1 MATGN
6 DAMTRPSVAL
16 QTYRERILQ
25 IARAHGA
32 SNVRVFGSA
41 ARETDRE
48 GSDLDLLVD
57 LDERATLFTLAGLE
71 QALNELLGVPVDVRT
86 PAEIS
91 RYIRDR
97 VLAEARP
104 L

>member
-1 MATGN
+1 
-6 DAMTRPSVAL
+6 MTRPSVAL
-16 QTYRERILQ
+16 ATYRERILQ
-25 IARAHGA
+25 LARVHGA
-32 SNVRVFGSA
+32 SNVRVFGSI
-41 ARETDRE
+41 ARGTDRE
-48 GSDLDLLVD
+48 GSDIDLLVD
-57 LDERATLFTLAGLE
+57 VDERATLFTLTDLE
-71 QALNELLGVPVDVRT
+71 QALSSLVGLPVDVRT

>member
-1 MATGN
+1 
-6 DAMTRPSVAL
+6 V
-16 QTYRERILQ
+16 
-25 IARAHGA
+25 
-32 SNVRVFGSA
+32 
-41 ARETDRE
+41 
-48 GSDLDLLVD
+48 
-57 LDERATLFTLAGLE
+57 DERATLFTLAGLE

>member
-1 MATGN
+1 MP
-6 DAMTRPSVAL
+6 RPSAAL
-16 QTYRERILQ
+16 MGHRKRVLE
-25 IARAHGA
+25 IAREYGA

-41 ARETDRE
+41 ARGTDGE
-48 GSDLDLLVD
+48 GSDIDLLVD
-57 LDERATLFTLAGLE
+57 MDDRATLFTLTGFE
-71 QALNELLGVPVDVRT
+71 QALSDLLGVRVDVRT

-91 RYIRDR
+91 HYIRDR

>member
-1 MATGN
+1 MHRN
-6 DAMTRPSVAL
+6 EVLD
-16 QTYRERILQ
+16 

-32 SNVRVFGSA
+32 RNVRVFGSVA
-41 ARETDRE
+41 HGTDQD
-48 GSDLDLLVD
+48 GSDVDLLVD
-57 LDERATLFTLAGLE
+57 VDSNVSLFTLIGLE
-71 QALNELLGVPVDVRT
+71 QALRDLLGLEVDVRT

-91 RYIRDR
+91 HYIRDR

>member
-1 MATGN
+1 
-6 DAMTRPSVAL
+6 MTLPSTAL
-16 QTYRERILQ
+16 KANRERVLE
-25 IARAHGA
+25 IAKAHGA
-32 SNVRVFGSA
+32 RNVRVFGSVA
-41 ARETDRE
+41 HGADRD
-48 GSDLDLLVD
+48 GSDVDLLVD
-57 LDERATLFTLAGLE
+57 VDASVTIFTLAGLE
-71 QALNELLGVPVDVRT
+71 QALESLLGVQVDVRT

>member
-1 MATGN
+1 MAQLS
-6 DAMTRPSVAL
+6 DALKTHRD
-16 QTYRERILQ
+16 RILE

-32 SNVRVFGSA
+32 RNVRVFGSV
-41 ARETDRE
+41 ARGTDRE
-48 GSDLDLLVD
+48 GSDVDLLVD
-57 LDERATLFTLAGLE
+57 VDQSVTLFTIAGLE
-71 QALNELLGVPVDVRT
+71 QALRNLLGVRVDVRT

-91 RYIRDR
+91 RYIRAR

>member
-1 MATGN
+1 MP
-6 DAMTRPSVAL
+6 RPSVTL
-16 QTYRERILQ
+16 RDHRERVLE
-25 IARAHGA
+25 IAREFGA
-32 SNVRVFGSA
+32 TNVRVFGSA
-41 ARETDRE
+41 ARGTDRE
-48 GSDLDLLVD
+48 GSDIDLLVD
-57 LDERATLFTLAGLE
+57 MDDRATLFTLTGFE
-71 QALNELLGVPVDVRT
+71 QALSALLGVPVDVRT

>member
-1 MATGN
+1 MGH
-6 DAMTRPSVAL
+6 
-16 QTYRERILQ
+16 RERVLA
-25 IARAHGA
+25 IAREFGA
-32 SNVRVFGSA
+32 TNVRVFGSA
-41 ARETDRE
+41 ARGTDRE
-48 GSDLDLLVD
+48 DSDIDLLVD
-57 LDERATLFTLAGLE
+57 MDDRATLFTLTGFE
-71 QALNELLGVPVDVRT
+71 QALSDLLGVRVDIRT

>member
-1 MATGN
+1 
-6 DAMTRPSVAL
+6 MTLPSIAL
-16 QTYRERILQ
+16 KTHRERVLE
-25 IARAHGA
+25 IAQAHGA
-32 SNVRVFGSA
+32 RNVRVFGSVA
-41 ARETDRE
+41 H
-48 GSDLDLLVD
+48 GSDRDGSDVDLLVD
-57 LDERATLFTLAGLE
+57 VDQSVTMFTLAGLE
-71 QALNELLGVPVDVRT
+71 QALRALLGVRVDVRT

>member
-1 MATGN
+1 
-6 DAMTRPSVAL
+6 MTRPSVAL
-16 QTYRERILQ
+16 QTNRERILQ
-25 IARAHGA
+25 LARAHGA

-41 ARETDRE
+41 ARGTDRE
-48 GSDLDLLVD
+48 GSDVDLLVD
-57 LDERATLFTLAGLE
+57 VDERATLFTLAGLE
-71 QALNELLGVPVDVRT
+71 QALSELLGLPVDVRT
-86 PAEIS
+86 PEEIS

>member
-1 MATGN
+1 
-6 DAMTRPSVAL
+6 MTRPSIAL
-16 QTYRERILQ
+16 QANRERILELAQ
-25 IARAHGA
+25 EHGA
-32 SNVRVFGSA
+32 RNVRVFGSA
-41 ARETDRE
+41 SRGTDRE

-57 LDERATLFTLAGLE
+57 VDEHATLFTLTGLE
-71 QALNELLGVPVDVRT
+71 QDLRELLGVAVDVRM

>member
-1 MATGN
+1 
-6 DAMTRPSVAL
+6 MTRPSIAL
-16 QTYRERILQ
+16 QTHRERVLR
-25 IARAHGA
+25 IAQDYGA

-41 ARETDRE
+41 ARGTDSE
-48 GSDLDLLVD
+48 GSDVDLLVD
-57 LDERATLFTLAGLE
+57 VDEAATLFTLAGLE
-71 QALNELLGVPVDVRT
+71 QALEELLGVQVDVRT

-91 RYIRDR
+91 SYIRDR

>member
-1 MATGN
+1 MRMA
-6 DAMTRPSVAL
+6 RPSFFLKQHRDQVL
-16 QTYRERILQ
+16 E

-32 SNVRVFGSA
+32 RNVRVFGSVA
-41 ARETDRE
+41 HDADHE
-48 GSDLDLLVD
+48 GSDVDLLVD
-57 LDERATLFTLAGLE
+57 VDDSVSLLTLAGLE
-71 QALNELLGVPVDVRT
+71 QALRELLGVRVDVRT

-97 VLAEARP
+97 VLADAQP

>member
-1 MATGN
+1 MP
-6 DAMTRPSVAL
+6 RPSVTL
-16 QTYRERILQ
+16 MGHRERVLA
-25 IARAHGA
+25 IAREFGA
-32 SNVRVFGSA
+32 TNVRVFGSA
-41 ARETDRE
+41 ARGTDRE
-48 GSDLDLLVD
+48 DSDIDLLVD
-57 LDERATLFTLAGLE
+57 MDDRATLFTLTGFE
-71 QALNELLGVPVDVRT
+71 QALSDLLGVRVDIRT

>member
-1 MATGN
+1 
-6 DAMTRPSVAL
+6 MTLPSEAIR
-16 QTYRERILQ
+16 THRERVLE

-32 SNVRVFGSA
+32 RNVRVFGSV
-41 ARETDRE
+41 ARGADRD
-48 GSDLDLLVD
+48 GSDVDLLVD
-57 LDERATLFTLAGLE
+57 VDQTVTMFTLAGLE
-71 QALNELLGVPVDVRT
+71 QALGTLLDVRVDVRT

>member
-1 MATGN
+1 MP
-6 DAMTRPSVAL
+6 RPSVTL
-16 QTYRERILQ
+16 HSHRERILQ
-25 IARAHGA
+25 IAQAHGA

-41 ARETDRE
+41 ARGTDRE
-48 GSDLDLLVD
+48 GSDVDLLVD

-97 VLAEARP
+97 VLTEARP

>member
-1 MATGN
+1 
-6 DAMTRPSVAL
+6 MTRPSAAL
-16 QTYRERILQ
+16 QIHRERILEL
-25 IARAHGA
+25 ARAHVA
-32 SNVRVFGSA
+32 RNVRVFGSA
-41 ARETDRE
+41 ARGADRE

-57 LDERATLFTLAGLE
+57 VDERATLFTLAGLQE
-71 QALNELLGVPVDVRT
+71 ELSRLLGLPVDVRT
-86 PAEIS
+86 PQEIS

>member
-1 MATGN
+1 
-6 DAMTRPSVAL
+6 MTIPSVAL
-16 QTYRERILQ
+16 TTHRERVLE
-25 IARAHGA
+25 IAHALGAH
-32 SNVRVFGSA
+32 NVRVFGSVA
-41 ARETDRE
+41 HGADRD
-48 GSDLDLLVD
+48 GSDVDLLVD
-57 LDERATLFTLAGLE
+57 VDQKVTMFTLTGLE
-71 QALNELLGVPVDVRT
+71 QALMALLGVRVDVRT

>member
-1 MATGN
+1 M
-6 DAMTRPSVAL
+6 MRPSIAL
-16 QTYRERILQ
+16 KEHRDRIIQ

-32 SNVRVFGSA
+32 RNVRVFGSVA
-41 ARETDRE
+41 LGMDRD

-57 LDERATLFTLAGLE
+57 VDEGTTLFALAGLE
-71 QALNELLGVPVDVRT
+71 QALRDLLGVRVDVRT

-91 RYIRDR
+91 HYIRDR

>member
-1 MATGN
+1 MAQ
-6 DAMTRPSVAL
+6 PSATLNANRDRVL
-16 QTYRERILQ
+16 E

-32 SNVRVFGSA
+32 HNVRVFGSV
-41 ARETDRE
+41 ARGTDRE
-48 GSDLDLLVD
+48 GSDVDLLVD
-57 LDERATLFTLAGLE
+57 VDARVTLFTLADLE
-71 QALNELLGVPVDVRT
+71 QALRDLLGVGVDVRT

-91 RYIRDR
+91 HFVRER

>member
-1 MATGN
+1 
-6 DAMTRPSVAL
+6 MTRPSDILKLHRA
-16 QTYRERILQ
+16 RILQ
-25 IARAHGA
+25 LAREHGA

-41 ARETDRE
+41 ARGADRD

-57 LDERATLFTLAGLE
+57 VDERATLFTLAGLE
-71 QALNELLGVPVDVRT
+71 QALRDLLGVAVDVRT

-91 RYIRDR
+91 HHIRAR
-97 VLAEARP
+97 VLAEAQP

>member
-1 MATGN
+1 MAQ
-6 DAMTRPSVAL
+6 PSTTLNAH
-16 QTYRERILQ
+16 REEVLQ

-32 SNVRVFGSA
+32 RNVRVFGSIA
-41 ARETDRE
+41 QGRDQE
-48 GSDLDLLVD
+48 GSDVDLLVD
-57 LDERATLFTLAGLE
+57 VDGTVTLFTLAGLE
-71 QALNELLGVPVDVRT
+71 QALRDLLGVRVDVRT